1 MRDTVP
7 CARPCWLG
15 CAVLEYCTCTL
26 TCANTDTQGWAGP
39 VPSRASAEPGQCRAR
54 RRRSR
59 NDRNTERSAT
69 TCVAFGG
76 LLLHFPDTCC
86 VCPNYCCVFPGYCCF
101 WWVICCAV
109 WITVAFGGLFVAF
122 VRITVAFGGFL
133 LQAERR
139 RLPVGHRAARR
150 HRKQA
155 LPRPVRVHQCLSESP
170 AGLNRLS
177 VRRRCRSLRVGSSC
191 GAPLPRRRVPHPFA
205 CLFVCLFACSLAC
218 RPCSIVSVLEGGY
231 RITGKCG

>member
-1 MRDTVP
+1 MR
-7 CARPCWLG
+7 LS
-15 CAVLEYCTCTL
+15 E
-26 TCANTDTQGWAGP
+26 
-39 VPSRASAEPGQCRAR
+39 
-54 RRRSR
+54 
-59 NDRNTERSAT
+59 
-69 TCVAFGG
+69 
-76 LLLHFPDTCC
+76 LLLRFSG
-86 VCPNYCCVFPGYCCF
+86 VLLLLVGYLLR
-101 WWVICCAV
+101 

-122 VRITVAFGGFL
+122 VRITVAFVRIIVAFVWITVAFGGLL

-191 GAPLPRRRVPHPFA
+191 GAPLLRRRVPHPFA
-205 CLFVCLFACSLAC
+205 CLFVCLFVCMFACLLAAQH
-218 RPCSIVSVLEGGY
+218 RVGA
-231 RITGKCG
+231 